1 MKKAI
6 LGIILATVAM
16 FGTVNVAQAADKT
29 YTFEASDT
37 IVITA
42 SRKSDSHKYDV
53 YTKKKGKMVKTGKAE
68 NMAKGDKI
76 RYWRANPVE
85 VKGKTWWQIADNKYF
100 KSGRVAVVDTEEMKK
115 LCQPVI
121 EYANYTP
128 DLPTYEGGNAVVVIT
143 ASPKNDSQ
151 TIGVYK
157 LKNDKLVYT
166 GKRVNMN
173 KGNGKNK
180 TIQHWKANRVTV
192 DGKDVWQVGDNLYF
206 KSSRVKEL
214 DTVRMND
221 LEQKIDNYG
230 NYPG

>member
-1 MKKAI
+1 MKRAI
-6 LGIILATVAM
+6 LGIILATMASL
-16 FGTVNVAQAADKT
+16 GTVNIVQASGKT
-29 YTFEASDT
+29 YTFEAADT

-42 SRKSDSHKYDV
+42 SPKNDSQKYAVYKKS
-53 YTKKKGKMVKTGKAE
+53 KGKMIKTGKTE
-68 NMAKGDKI
+68 NMVKGKEI
-76 RYWRANPVE
+76 QYWRANPVE

-100 KSGRVAVVDTEEMKK
+100 QSNRVAVVDTEEMEK
-115 LCQPVI
+115 LGRPVTK
-121 EYANYTP
+121 YANYTP
-128 DLPTYEGGNAVVVIT
+128 DLPTYEGGNAVVVIA

-166 GKRVNMN
+166 GQRVNMN

-180 TIQHWKANRVTV
+180 TIQHWKANRVTI
-192 DGKDVWQVGDNLYF
+192 DGKEVWQVGDNLYF
-206 KSSRVKEL
+206 KSSRVREL
-214 DTVRMND
+214 NTVRMND